1 MKSKLI
7 IVLCLI
13 GILVPS
19 SKTLAD
25 REIITKKEV
34 RNYYYI
40 VDKENNNYTWKIG
53 YKSSNSIINENK
65 ENELTLEDFR
75 NAINKLGQQNLE
87 LYVSIAYLIILL
99 LILLI
104 SFIKKKNDIPKWF
117 LIFMF
122 ILLIISIN
130 ALVQTSINLSVTDKE
145 VQFLYLRLTH

>member
-25 REIITKKEV
+25 GEIITKKEV
-34 RNYYYI
+34 RNSYYI

-53 YKSSNSIINENK
+53 YKSSNSIIK

-75 NAINKLGQQNLE
+75 NAVNKLGQQ
-87 LYVSIAYLIILL
+87 I
-99 LILLI
+99 
-104 SFIKKKNDIPKWF
+104 
-117 LIFMF
+117 
-122 ILLIISIN
+122 
-130 ALVQTSINLSVTDKE
+130 
-145 VQFLYLRLTH
+145 

>member
-122 ILLIISIN
+122 VLLIISIN
-130 ALVQTSINLSVTDKE
+130 AVVQTSISLSVTDKE

>member
-19 SKTLAD
+19 SNTLANG
-25 REIITKKEV
+25 EIITKKEV

-53 YKSSNSIINENK
+53 YKSSNSIIKENK
-65 ENELTLEDFR
+65 ENELNLEDFR
-75 NAINKLGQQNLE
+75 NAVNKLSQQNLE
-87 LYVSIAYLIILL
+87 LYVSITYLVILL

-122 ILLIISIN
+122 VLLIISIN
-130 ALVQTSINLSVTDKE
+130 AVVQKSISLSVTDKE

>member
-13 GILVPS
+13 GIMVPS
-19 SKTLAD
+19 SKILANG
-25 REIITKKEV
+25 EIITKKEV

-53 YKSSNSIINENK
+53 YKSSNSIIKENK
-65 ENELTLEDFR
+65 ENELNLEDFR
-75 NAINKLGQQNLE
+75 NAVNKLSQQNLE
-87 LYVSIAYLIILL
+87 LYVSIAYLVILL

-117 LIFMF
+117 LIIMF
-122 ILLIISIN
+122 VLLIISIN
-130 ALVQTSINLSVTDKE
+130 AVVQTSISLSVTDKE

>member
-13 GILVPS
+13 GIMVPS
-19 SKTLAD
+19 SKILANG
-25 REIITKKEV
+25 EIITKKEV

-40 VDKENNNYTWKIG
+40 VDKENNNYTWRIG
-53 YKSSNSIINENK
+53 YKTSNSIIK
-65 ENELTLEDFR
+65 ENELNLEDFR
-75 NAINKLGQQNLE
+75 NAVNKLSQQNLE
-87 LYVSIAYLIILL
+87 LYVSIAYLVILL

-117 LIFMF
+117 LIIMF
-122 ILLIISIN
+122 VLLIISIN
-130 ALVQTSINLSVTDKE
+130 AVVQTSISLSVTDKE

>member
-13 GILVPS
+13 GIMVPS
-19 SKTLAD
+19 SKILANG
-25 REIITKKEV
+25 EIITKKEV

-53 YKSSNSIINENK
+53 YKSSNSIIKENK
-65 ENELTLEDFR
+65 ENELDLEDFR
-75 NAINKLGQQNLE
+75 NAVNKLSQQNLE
-87 LYVSIAYLIILL
+87 LYVSIAYLVILL

-104 SFIKKKNDIPKWF
+104 SFIKKKNDIPKSF

-122 ILLIISIN
+122 VLLIISIN
-130 ALVQTSINLSVTDKE
+130 AVVQTSISLSGTDKE

>member
-13 GILVPS
+13 GIIIPS
-19 SKTLAD
+19 SKALASG
-25 REIITKKEV
+25 EIITRKEV

-40 VDKENNNYTWKIG
+40 VDKENNNYTWRIG
-53 YKSSNSIINENK
+53 YKSSNSIIKENK
-65 ENELTLEDFR
+65 DNELNLEDFR
-75 NAINKLGQQNLE
+75 NAVNKLSQQNLE

-104 SFIKKKNDIPKWF
+104 SFIKKNNDTPKCF

-122 ILLIISIN
+122 VLLIISIN
-130 ALVQTSINLSVTDKE
+130 AVVQTSISLSVTNKE
-145 VQFLYLRLTH
+145 AQFLYLRLTH

>member
-13 GILVPS
+13 GIIIPS
-19 SKTLAD
+19 SKALANG
-25 REIITKKEV
+25 EIITRKEV

-40 VDKENNNYTWKIG
+40 VDKENNNYTWRIG
-53 YKSSNSIINENK
+53 YKTSNSIIK
-65 ENELTLEDFR
+65 ENELNLEDFR
-75 NAINKLGQQNLE
+75 NAVNKLSQQNLE

-104 SFIKKKNDIPKWF
+104 SFIKKNNDTPKCF

-122 ILLIISIN
+122 VLLIISIN
-130 ALVQTSINLSVTDKE
+130 AVVQTSISLSVTNKE
-145 VQFLYLRLTH
+145 AQFLYLRLTH

>member
-13 GILVPS
+13 GILAPS
-19 SKTLAD
+19 SKTFANG
-25 REIITKKEV
+25 EIITKKEV

-53 YKSSNSIINENK
+53 YKSSNSIIKENK
-65 ENELTLEDFR
+65 ENELNLEDFR
-75 NAINKLGQQNLE
+75 NAVNKLSQQNFE
-87 LYVSIAYLIILL
+87 LYVSIAYLVILL

-122 ILLIISIN
+122 VLLIISIN
-130 ALVQTSINLSVTDKE
+130 AVVQTSISLSVTDQE

>member
-25 REIITKKEV
+25 GEIITKKEV

-53 YKSSNSIINENK
+53 YKSSNSIIKENK
-65 ENELTLEDFR
+65 ENELNLEDFR
-75 NAINKLGQQNLE
+75 NAVNKLGQQNLE
-87 LYVSIAYLIILL
+87 LYVSIAYLVILL

-122 ILLIISIN
+122 VLLIISIN
-130 ALVQTSINLSVTDKE
+130 AVVQTSISLSVTDKE

>member
-13 GILVPS
+13 GIIIPS
-19 SKTLAD
+19 SKALANG
-25 REIITKKEV
+25 EIITRKEV

-40 VDKENNNYTWKIG
+40 VDKENNNYTWRIG
-53 YKSSNSIINENK
+53 YKTSNSIIK
-65 ENELTLEDFR
+65 ENELNLEDFR
-75 NAINKLGQQNLE
+75 NAVNKLSQQNLE

-104 SFIKKKNDIPKWF
+104 SFIKKNNDTPKCF

-122 ILLIISIN
+122 VLLIISIN
-130 ALVQTSINLSVTDKE
+130 ALVQTSISLSVTNKE
-145 VQFLYLRLTH
+145 AQFLYLRLTH